1 MGKALLAA
9 AEEDVRRLGAKG
21 LAAWGNTY
29 PGWMP
34 VAWLLKLGYTEAD
47 RRGPEVL
54 VWKSFGRDAI
64 RPQWRV
70 PRKSPP
76 TAPDTVTVT
85 VFLNPWC
92 GIPCD
97 FYETVRDVV
106 GRYPSGVQMQT
117 VDTTE
122 ASALDDWGYCN
133 AVFVDGQ
140 QVTRGVEELQRTID
154 AQLLRHRGQRIGGER

>member
-1 MGKALLAA
+1 
-9 AEEDVRRLGAKG
+9 
-21 LAAWGNTY
+21 
-29 PGWMP
+29 
-34 VAWLLKLGYTEAD
+34 
-47 RRGPEVL
+47 
-54 VWKSFGRDAI
+54 
-64 RPQWRV
+64 
-70 PRKSPP
+70 
-76 TAPDTVTVT
+76 VTVT